1 MDVRVLRWLLA
12 YHGPMLETVSPEA
25 VERRYERLH
34 PAELAALVAAAPIAW
49 VPIGTLEHHGP
60 HLPFGVDA
68 FEAHGLLLEAAARA
82 GGVVL
87 PPTYVASGC
96 LEMDFKLSF
105 TRELVEAQV
114 RETVALLAR
123 RGLRVVVVL
132 TGHGPLDLVH
142 LLKRVCAEATATQP
156 QLRAYG
162 LCWLELNAAAM
173 TGPEEGE
180 PRVVD
185 HAALVET
192 SWMLALQPDL
202 VRLDRLADD
211 PEAAHAGVYGR
222 NPRFTASREWGRE
235 SVDAA
240 AALLEQRVT
249 GLLAGEPLDDLAD
262 LRRFVACSW
271 PEPLE
276 LSGAEPAGAQTGLG
290 LHNPGRAARYPSAL
304 EVEIDGVA
312 VDPAQVVATNSS
324 PGETG
329 EPIAAAQLGNESGFY
344 VRRGQTATLAIPALE
359 AGEHDVR
366 LTVGLAGVDRLV
378 IGRRLAVG
386 SAPVPAHSSANR

>member
-1 MDVRVLRWLLA
+1 MWS
-12 YHGPMLETVSPEA
+12 MLETVSTGV

-34 PAELAALVAAAPIAW
+34 PAEIAGLVAAAPIAW

-96 LEMDFKLSF
+96 LEMDFTLSF
-105 TRELVEAQV
+105 SRELVEAQV

-123 RGLRVVVVL
+123 RGFRVVVVL

-142 LLKRVCAEATATQP
+142 LLKRVCAEAAAT
-156 QLRAYG
+156 RAYG

-192 SWMLALQPDL
+192 SWMLALQPEL

-211 PEAAHAGVYGR
+211 PDAAHAGVYGR
-222 NPRFTASREWGRE
+222 NPRFTASQEWGRA

-240 AALLEQRVT
+240 AALLAQRAT
-249 GLLAGEPLDDLAD
+249 GLLAGEPLAELAD
-262 LRRFVACSW
+262 LRRFVECSW

-276 LSGAEPAGAQTGLG
+276 LAGAESDGELTRLA
-290 LHNPGRAARYPSAL
+290 LHNPGRASRYLSAL
-304 EVEIDGVA
+304 EIAVDGRA
-312 VDPAQVVATNSS
+312 VDPTEVVLTNAS

-329 EPIAAAQLGNESGFY
+329 EPFAAAALGRESGFY
-344 VRRGQTATLAIPALE
+344 VRRGQTATVAIPAVP
-359 AGEHDVR
+359 AGEHDIR
-366 LTVGLAGVDRLV
+366 IAVGLAGVDRLV
-378 IGRRLAVG
+378 VGRRLAVG
-386 SAPVPAHSSANR
+386 SAPVPASRSANP

>member
-1 MDVRVLRWLLA
+1 
-12 YHGPMLETVSPEA
+12 MLETVSPEV

-34 PAELAALVAAAPIAW
+34 PAELAALAAAAPIAW
-49 VPIGTLEHHGP
+49 VPVGTLEHHGP

-96 LEMDFKLSF
+96 LEMDFTLSF

-142 LLKRVCAEATATQP
+142 LLKRVCAEATAAQP

-185 HAALVET
+185 HAGLVET
-192 SWMLALQPDL
+192 SWMLALQPEL

-240 AALLEQRVT
+240 AALLAQRAT

-276 LSGAEPAGAQTGLG
+276 LAGAEADGEQTRLG
-290 LHNPGRAARYPSAL
+290 LHNPGRTSRYLSAL
-304 EVEIDGVA
+304 QVEIDGVV
-312 VDPAQVVATNSS
+312 VDPTQVVATNAS

-329 EPIAAAQLGNESGFY
+329 EPIAAAQLGSESGFY
-344 VRRGQTATLAIPALE
+344 IRRGQTATLAIPALE

-378 IGRRLAVG
+378 VGRRLAVG
-386 SAPVPAHSSANR
+386 SAPVPAHSSANP

>member
-1 MDVRVLRWLLA
+1 
-12 YHGPMLETVSPEA
+12 MLETVSPET

-34 PAELAALVAAAPIAW
+34 PAELAELVAAAPIAW

-96 LEMDFKLSF
+96 LEMDFTLSF
-105 TRELVEAQV
+105 SRELVEAQV

-123 RGLRVVVVL
+123 RGFRVVVVL

-142 LLKRVCAEATATQP
+142 LLKRVCAQATAAQP
-156 QLRAYG
+156 PLRAYG

-180 PRVVD
+180 PRVID

-192 SWMLALQPDL
+192 SWMLALQPEL

-235 SVDAA
+235 SVEAA
-240 AALLEQRVT
+240 AALLAQRAT
-249 GLLAGEPLDDLAD
+249 GLLAGDPLDDLAD

-276 LSGAEPAGAQTGLG
+276 LAGAQADADHTRLH
-290 LHNPGRAARYPSAL
+290 LHNPGRASRYISAL
-304 EVEIDGVA
+304 ELEIDGVA
-312 VDPAQVVATNSS
+312 VDPAQVVLTNDS

-329 EPIAAAQLGNESGFY
+329 EPIAAAALGNESGFY
-344 VRRGQTATLAIPALE
+344 VRRGQTATLAIPAIGPG
-359 AGEHDVR
+359 AHDIR
-366 LTVGLAGVDRLV
+366 ATVGLAGVDRLV
-378 IGRRLAVG
+378 VGRRLAVG
-386 SAPVPAHSSANR
+386 SAPVPAHSSATP

>member
-1 MDVRVLRWLLA
+1 
-12 YHGPMLETVSPEA
+12 MLETVSPEA

-34 PAELAALVAAAPIAW
+34 PDELGALVAAAPIAW

-96 LEMDFKLSF
+96 LEMDFTLSF
-105 TRELVEAQV
+105 SRELVEAQV

-123 RGLRVVVVL
+123 RGFRVVVVL

-142 LLKRVCAEATATQP
+142 LLKRVCAQATAADS

-180 PRVVD
+180 PRVID

-192 SWMLALQPDL
+192 SWMLALQPEL

-222 NPRFTASREWGRE
+222 NPRFTASSDWGRE
-235 SVDAA
+235 TVDAA
-240 AALLEQRVT
+240 AALLAHRAT
-249 GLLAGEPLDDLAD
+249 DLLAGRELDDLAD
-262 LRRFVACSW
+262 LRRFVECSW
-271 PEPLE
+271 PEPME
-276 LSGAEPAGAQTGLG
+276 LDGAVSDGERTRLG
-290 LHNPGRAARYPSAL
+290 LHNPGRASRYISAL
-304 EVEIDGVA
+304 ELQVDGVA
-312 VDPAQVVATNSS
+312 VDPALVVLTNDS

-329 EPIAAAQLGNESGFY
+329 EPIAAAALGRESGFY
-344 VRRGQTATLAIPALE
+344 VRRGQTATLAIPAI
-359 AGEHDVR
+359 APGVHDVR

-378 IGRRLAVG
+378 VGRQLAVG
-386 SAPVPAHSSANR
+386 SAPVPAHSSATP

>member
-1 MDVRVLRWLLA
+1 M
-12 YHGPMLETVSPEA
+12 
-25 VERRYERLH
+25 
-34 PAELAALVAAAPIAW
+34 
-49 VPIGTLEHHGP
+49 
-60 HLPFGVDA
+60 
-68 FEAHGLLLEAAARA
+68 
-82 GGVVL
+82 
-87 PPTYVASGC
+87 
-96 LEMDFKLSF
+96 
-105 TRELVEAQV
+105 
-114 RETVALLAR
+114 
-123 RGLRVVVVL
+123 L

-142 LLKRVCAEATATQP
+142 LLKRVCAEATAAQP

-192 SWMLALQPDL
+192 SWMLALQPAL

-240 AALLEQRVT
+240 AALLAQRAS

-276 LSGAEPAGAQTGLG
+276 LAGAEADGEQTRLG
-290 LHNPGRAARYPSAL
+290 LHNPGRASRYLSAL
-304 EVEIDGVA
+304 EVEVDGVV
-312 VDPAQVVATNSS
+312 VDPTRVVATNAS

-329 EPIAAAQLGNESGFY
+329 EPIAAAELRNEAGFY
-344 VRRGQTATLAIPALE
+344 VRRGQTATIAIPALD

-378 IGRRLAVG
+378 VDRRLAVG
-386 SAPVPAHSSANR
+386 STPVPAHSSANP